1 MCVSSQLSKASAV
14 SGCEQDLPV
23 SKCSDHEVVQPVVS
37 HQKLLFP
44 WVWASGSSGM
54 VQPVGAVP
62 TSRSALAAA
71 CGAGQQCH
79 PAPRRLG
86 LGVR

>member
-1 MCVSSQLSKASAV
+1 MCFSSQLSKASGG

-44 WVWASGSSGM
+44 GCGLQLGWCTHLSQLCVAQASSATLHLAGWA
-54 VQPVGAVP
+54 VGEAV
-62 TSRSALAAA
+62 SLEK
-71 CGAGQQCH
+71 
-79 PAPRRLG
+79 
-86 LGVR
+86 